1 MKKFLLPLAMLA
13 LIAVPAGANAAA
25 CRNAKGQFAKCGTPG
40 AMTDAQY
47 RTMKG
52 KPAAAAAKPAAKPAM
67 PAAAAKPAAMAAAKP
82 AMPAVAAKPA
92 IAAAKPAAAAP
103 AKAMACKDTKGKF
116 IKCPTTAAKP
126 APKKK

>member
-1 MKKFLLPLAMLA
+1 MRRVTMKKFLLPLAMLA

-52 KPAAAAAKPAAKPAM
+52 KPAAAAAKPAAMPAAKPAM
-67 PAAAAKPAAMAAAKP
+67 PAAAAKPA
-82 AMPAVAAKPA
+82 MP
-92 IAAAKPAAAAP
+92 AAKPAAAMP
-103 AKAMACKDTKGKF
+103 AKAVACKDTKGKF

>member
-67 PAAAAKPAAMAAAKP
+67 PAAAAKPA
-82 AMPAVAAKPA
+82 MP
-92 IAAAKPAAAAP
+92 AAKPAAAAP
-103 AKAMACKDTKGKF
+103 AKAVACKDTKGKF

>member
-52 KPAAAAAKPAAKPAM
+52 KPAAPAAKPAAMPAAKPAKPAM
-67 PAAAAKPAAMAAAKP
+67 PAAAAKPA
-82 AMPAVAAKPA
+82 MP
-92 IAAAKPAAAAP
+92 AAKPAAATP
-103 AKAMACKDTKGKF
+103 AKAVTCKDTKGKF